1 MSFNKLNFS
10 PWVQKLCQKIKYNK
24 PTQIQQLAIPSIMN
38 GKCVIIN
45 SETGSGKTAT
55 FALPTL
61 DKLSRD
67 PTSIYAVIIAP
78 SL

>member
-1 MSFNKLNFS
+1 
-10 PWVQKLCQKIKYNK
+10 
-24 PTQIQQLAIPSIMN
+24 MN

>member
-1 MSFNKLNFS
+1 MSFNKLGFS
-10 PWVQKLCQKIKYNK
+10 PWINKLCEKIKYSK
-24 PTQIQQLAIPSIMN
+24 PTEIQQLAIPSIMS
-38 GKCVIIN
+38 GKSVIIN

-61 DKLSRD
+61 EKLSRD
-67 PTSIYAVIIAP
+67 PYSIYAVIIAP